1 MYRRGSGRDNLTR
14 TSWTQLK
21 CWTSSLCFV
30 ALSTKQW
37 DGGDIGVVKE
47 TVEIDSRKWFK
58 YFSLNIYSAFFSC
71 PPPSPFFTLTT
82 KCFIYV
88 LTMFSYQPCLGWDQV
103 LSCKRSRRPDQEVS
117 LIFYSAICWWCRW
130 PATTRTTLGL
140 FLIGKGGVEA
150 GVGAQAQ
157 RRKEAEVENGKRA
170 RRGVGAGKENRAAT
184 KSTTAVAPAV
194 GNVLAATKQRRAQ
207 CKCFSNP
214 HTRHS
219 KWIHSYS
226 SVTFRKNIYFPLCF
240 SVGNVPKAEAPS
252 KKKRV
257 LSGVYRGRR
266 LVY

>member
-37 DGGDIGVVKE
+37 DVGDIGVVKE

-130 PATTRTTLGL
+130 PATTRTTLG
-140 FLIGKGGVEA
+140 FFFNRK
-150 GVGAQAQ
+150 
-157 RRKEAEVENGKRA
+157 RRSRSRSRSPG
-170 RRGVGAGKENRAAT
+170 
-184 KSTTAVAPAV
+184 
-194 GNVLAATKQRRAQ
+194 
-207 CKCFSNP
+207 
-214 HTRHS
+214 
-219 KWIHSYS
+219 
-226 SVTFRKNIYFPLCF
+226 
-240 SVGNVPKAEAPS
+240 S
-252 KKKRV
+252 KKKRSRSRERKKGKKRSRSRERKPSRNKEHHRSRSRSRER
-257 LSGVYRGRR
+257 SGRYKAKKSPV
-266 LVY
+266 